1 MPRRALRLLATATVA
16 AVAGGCAHLSHVR
29 VFRVSIVNDRVAP
42 VVVRDCSGYC
52 SSSPLVFH
60 LQPGAS
66 APVNRVARMHKLF
79 SITTPS
85 GGHLGCVDLY
95 FKTPQPGAR
104 VPVSGA
110 SACPPGRPRWRTAG
124 LVFLLLVVLA
134 LPFTVWL
141 HRR

>member
-1 MPRRALRLLATATVA
+1 VLRRAPRLLAVTAA
-16 AVAGGCAHLSHVR
+16 ALVAGGCAHLGHVR
-29 VFRVSIVNDRVAP
+29 VFQVSIVNDTGAP
-42 VVVRDCSGYC
+42 VVARDCDGYC

-66 APVNRVARMHKLF
+66 ASVNRVARMHKLF
-79 SITTPS
+79 SVTTPS

-95 FKTPQPGAR
+95 FKTPEPGAR
-104 VPVSGA
+104 VPVSRA
-110 SACPPGRPRWRTAG
+110 TACPPGRPRWTMAG

-134 LPFTVWL
+134 LPFTLWL